1 MIDYSE
7 FLTRISEGP
16 LAPWAKILPEQIA
29 YGLDTK
35 RHADLI
41 GWNKALAALPE
52 LKTAYQHA
60 LNGVE
65 IGHGNEISEVEF
77 QALFTQLTNLAPW
90 RKGPFKLFGIT
101 IDTEWR
107 SDWKWNRVI
116 PHISDLTGR
125 RVLDVG
131 CGSGYHAWRM
141 HGAGASEVIGIDPSP
156 RFVVQ
161 FYMLKKYWPN
171 APVDVLPVTLDMLPA
186 PLQAFDSCFSMGVF
200 YHRRSPMD
208 HLRELRDALRPGG
221 ELILETLVIPETYGQ
236 VLVPSERYAQMG
248 NVWFIPS
255 VPTLLHWLR
264 KIGFINPRCVDINQ
278 TSCEEQRSTNWMKF
292 NSLNDFL
299 DPNDKQLT
307 IEGYPAPRRALI
319 IADKP

>member
-7 FLTRISEGP
+7 FLTRIGDGP

-52 LKTAYQHA
+52 LKTAYHHS
-60 LNGVE
+60 LNAVE
-65 IGHGNEISEVEF
+65 IGRGNELSHEEQ
-77 QALFTQLTNLAPW
+77 QALLTQLKNLAPW

-107 SDWKWNRVI
+107 SDWKWNRLL
-116 PHISDLTGR
+116 PHISNLTGR

-141 HGAGASEVIGIDPSP
+141 YGAGASEVIGIDPSP

-171 APVDVLPVTLDMLPA
+171 TPVDVLPVTLDMLPA

-221 ELILETLVIPETYGQ
+221 ELIIETLVIPESYGQ

-278 TSCEEQRSTNWMKF
+278 TSGEEQRSTQWMKF
-292 NSLNDFL
+292 NSLRDFL
-299 DPNDKQLT
+299 DP
-307 IEGYPAPRRALI
+307 
-319 IADKP
+319 

>member
-16 LAPWAKILPEQIA
+16 LADWAEILPAQIA
-29 YGLDTK
+29 HGLDTK
-35 RHADLI
+35 RHSDLI
-41 GWNKALAALPE
+41 RWNQALTALPDVT
-52 LKTAYQHA
+52 TAYHHS
-60 LNGVE
+60 LNAVE
-65 IGHGNEISEVEF
+65 IGHRNEISADEH
-77 QALFTQLTNLAPW
+77 QALLTQLHNLSPW
-90 RKGPFKLFGIT
+90 RKGPFKIFGIT

-107 SDWKWNRVI
+107 SDWKWNRVV

-141 HGAGASEVIGIDPSP
+141 YGAGATEVIGIDPSP

-161 FYMLKKYWPN
+161 FYMLKKYWPK
-171 APVDVLPVTLDMLPA
+171 APVDVLPVTLDSLPA

-221 ELILETLVIPETYGQ
+221 ELILETLVIPESYGQ
-236 VLVPSERYAQMG
+236 LLVPSERYAQMG

-255 VPTLLHWLR
+255 VPTLLSWLK
-264 KIGFINPRCVDINQ
+264 KIGFDNPRCVDINQ
-278 TSCEEQRSTNWMKF
+278 THCDEQHSTEWMKF
-292 NSLNDFL
+292 QSLKDFL
-299 DPNDKQLT
+299 DPHDIQRT
-307 IEGYPAPRRALI
+307 IEGYPAPRRALF
-319 IADKP
+319 IANKP

>member
-7 FLTRISEGP
+7 FLERIKTGP
-16 LAPWAKILPEQIA
+16 LANWAAILPEQIA
-29 YGLDTK
+29 YGLDTR

-41 GWNKALAALPE
+41 KWNQALAAMPDID
-52 LKTAYQHA
+52 TPNRHA
-60 LNGVE
+60 LNAVE
-65 IGHGNEISEVEF
+65 IGKACEISAAVAE
-77 QALFTQLTNLAPW
+77 QLLTQLKNLAPW
-90 RKGPFKLFGIT
+90 RKGPFNLFGIN

-107 SDWKWNRVI
+107 SDWKWHRLL

-141 HGAGASEVIGIDPSP
+141 FGAGASEVIGIDPSP

-161 FYMLKKYWPN
+161 FYMLKKYWPT
-171 APVDVLPVTLDMLPA
+171 APVEVLPVTLDMLPA

-208 HLRELRDALRPGG
+208 HLRELRDTLRPGG
-221 ELILETLVIPETYGQ
+221 ELILETLIIPEHCGQ
-236 VLVPSERYAQMG
+236 ILVPGERYARMG

-255 VPTLLHWLR
+255 VATLIHWLG
-264 KIGFINPRCVDINQ
+264 KIGFVNARCVDINQ
-278 TSCEEQRSTNWMKF
+278 TSCEEQRSTDWMTF
-292 NSLNDFL
+292 NSLKDFL
-299 DPNDKQLT
+299 DPNDSSKT
-307 IEGYPAPRRALI
+307 IEGYPAPLRAI
-319 IADKP
+319 FIAQKP

>member
-7 FLTRISEGP
+7 FLTRISGGP
-16 LAPWAKILPEQIA
+16 LAAWAKILPEQIA

-41 GWNKALAALPE
+41 GWNKALAALPD
-52 LKTAYQHA
+52 LTTAYHHG

-65 IGHGNEISEVEF
+65 IGHGNELNDTEH
-77 QALFTQLTNLAPW
+77 QALHTQLKNLAPW

-141 HGAGASEVIGIDPSP
+141 YGAGASEVIGIDPSP

-161 FYMLKKYWPN
+161 FYMLKKYWPH
-171 APVDVLPVTLDMLPA
+171 APVDVLPVTLDMLPV

-221 ELILETLVIPETYGQ
+221 ELILETLIIPESSGP

-255 VPTLLHWLR
+255 VATLLHWLR

-278 TSCEEQRSTNWMKF
+278 TTCDEQHSTEWMTF
-292 NSLNDFL
+292 NSLKDFL
-299 DPNDKQLT
+299 DPTDKQRT